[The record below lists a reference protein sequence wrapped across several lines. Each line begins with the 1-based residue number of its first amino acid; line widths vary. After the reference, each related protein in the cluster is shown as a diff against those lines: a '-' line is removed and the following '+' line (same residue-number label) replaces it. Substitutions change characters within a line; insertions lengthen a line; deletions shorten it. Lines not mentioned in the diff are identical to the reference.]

1 MSRSAGE
8 TAPEKRGGSGR
19 GQGRKP
25 KAATGELMKTHN
37 VRTTDAQWADFQL
50 VGMDR
55 VRELVSK
62 EARRMRSATE

>member
-1 MSRSAGE
+1 MS
-8 TAPEKRGGSGR
+8 TKGGPGR

-37 VRTTDAQWADFQL
+37 VRATDAQWADFLL
-50 VGMDR
+50 VGMER

-62 EARRMRSATE
+62 EARRMRAATE

>member
-1 MSRSAGE
+1 MSI
-8 TAPEKRGGSGR
+8 KGGPGR

-37 VRTTDAQWADFQL
+37 IRTTDAQWADFQF
-50 VGMDR
+50 VGADR

-62 EARRMRSATE
+62 EARRMRAAIE